1 MRVLARMF
9 SPSSITFLDGAGTA
23 FSVESSDLLAVT
35 CDVLT
40 ADCDGDGEIVMLSFS
55 WLNLNDFFAF

>member
-9 SPSSITFLDGAGTA
+9 PPSSLTFLDGAGTA

-40 ADCDGDGEIVMLSFS
+40 ADCDGDGETVMLSFS